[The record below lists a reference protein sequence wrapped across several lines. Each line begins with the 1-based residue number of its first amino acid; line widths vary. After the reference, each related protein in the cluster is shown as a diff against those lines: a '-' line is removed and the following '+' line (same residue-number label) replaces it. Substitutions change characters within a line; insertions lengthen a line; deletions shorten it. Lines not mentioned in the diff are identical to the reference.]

1 MRAHDG
7 GSEVVLLRR
16 EMFVSCVWFVVAL
29 LYVAST
35 LRHSQSFPVPHV
47 KEKHTVFSAVS
58 MLRMLSTRRA
68 TTGMMMWDTRS
79 SAPVLDAVGED
90 VVKLEQACGKEQQ
103 RREWLKRRESPQL

>member
-1 MRAHDG
+1 
-7 GSEVVLLRR
+7 
-16 EMFVSCVWFVVAL
+16 
-29 LYVAST
+29 
-35 LRHSQSFPVPHV
+35 
-47 KEKHTVFSAVS
+47 

-103 RREWLKRRESPQL
+103 QQQQREWLKKRESPQL